1 MRPGK
6 VLPWLPVIRELVEL
20 GEWVAD
26 RVRKRRA
33 RRRAAQRKQ

>member
-6 VLPWLPVIRELVEL
+6 ILPWLPVVRELVEL
-20 GEWVAD
+20 GEWIAD

-33 RRRAAQRKQ
+33 RRRAQRKQ